1 MLVAEMPQGFMK
13 KNNNYS
19 HCPLKKRPFY
29 YTSEDEDEA
38 PEVTKGDYR
47 EIIYSLLCKLKFLLI
62 VYTWRLY
69 YIDLSRIGIENI
81 YALFLSYCA
90 HLTFFFC

>member
-1 MLVAEMPQGFMK
+1 MLVAEMPHSVMK

-47 EIIYSLLCKLKFLLI
+47 EIIHSLLCKNWNYFYH
-62 VYTWRLY
+62 V
-69 YIDLSRIGIENI
+69 
-81 YALFLSYCA
+81 
-90 HLTFFFC
+90 HLTFISHRLI

>member
-1 MLVAEMPQGFMK
+1 MLVAEMPPSFIK

-29 YTSEDEDEA
+29 YTSEEEDEA

-47 EIIYSLLCKLKFLLI
+47 EIIYSQYKI
-62 VYTWRLY
+62 
-69 YIDLSRIGIENI
+69 
-81 YALFLSYCA
+81 
-90 HLTFFFC
+90 